1 MLLFQFLNR
10 LFSLLEIECL
20 SSLSSVI
27 VTPSTQAVD
36 SKSRQRPFLCS
47 PRKLVLALDFNL
59 QQIVL
64 AEMGPCLAVIFG
76 YQPSVDL

>member
-1 MLLFQFLNR
+1 MSVF
-10 LFSLLEIECL
+10 
-20 SSLSSVI
+20 SVI
-27 VTPSTQAVD
+27 SYRYTIHPGRGF
-36 SKSRQRPFLCS
+36 KESRQRPFLCS